1 MSKASGGF
9 PLKECMCTCGGR
21 WCASRRGMLA
31 RRGYAGIDY
40 HGTKRAYA
48 VGCRCAEC
56 LKAHSVETTKRRH
69 KLNTLS
75 LDAAT
80 RRGYDW
86 TDAELRMALD
96 YSRTAREVAPLI
108 GRTMYAVKNVRTL
121 VRRGIMRP
129 PVAPVE
135 GSVA

>member
-1 MSKASGGF
+1 MKGAILEACS
-9 PLKECMCTCGGR
+9 CTCGGK
-21 WCASRRGMLA
+21 WCASRRGSLK

-48 VGCRCAEC
+48 VGCRCVEC
-56 LKAHSVETTKRRH
+56 LKAHSIDTVKRRH
-69 KLNTLS
+69 RQNVGS

-86 TDAELRMALD
+86 TDGELRIALD

-108 GRTMYAVKNVRTL
+108 GRTVYAVKNIRGL
-121 VRRGIMRP
+121 SKRGIMR
-129 PVAPVE
+129 AP
-135 GSVA
+135 GALRSA